1 MNAAKPNLKVS
12 LSESMFERI
21 PFDYEKSELTGYSN
35 YSYWHSTF
43 RTFFKQR
50 SSTVLLGIM
59 CAFVAMSLLYPLI
72 SELIPGWETS
82 YRNPNFA
89 QTGSAMWNLSPC
101 KEHWFGTDNIGR
113 DMWARTWYGTRTS
126 LLLGFVIAFFDVT
139 LGTIAGALWGYVQRI
154 DRFMTE
160 LYNIV
165 TNIPQTVYLVLFT
178 YILRPSFWTI
188 VLAMCLTGW
197 LSIARF
203 VRNRVVAIREN
214 EYNIASQ
221 CLGTPLSRILLKNIV
236 PYIVSIVIMEVALT
250 IPYSIGSEVFL
261 SYINLGLPLDV
272 VSLGNLVSVGKN
284 SIEVY
289 PFQLIY
295 PTIILSFVTVSFYI
309 VGNRFA
315 DASDPRNHI

>member
-113 DMWARTWYGTRTS
+113 DMWARTW
-126 LLLGFVIAFFDVT
+126 
-139 LGTIAGALWGYVQRI
+139 
-154 DRFMTE
+154 
-160 LYNIV
+160 
-165 TNIPQTVYLVLFT
+165 
-178 YILRPSFWTI
+178 
-188 VLAMCLTGW
+188 
-197 LSIARF
+197 
-203 VRNRVVAIREN
+203 
-214 EYNIASQ
+214 
-221 CLGTPLSRILLKNIV
+221 
-236 PYIVSIVIMEVALT
+236 
-250 IPYSIGSEVFL
+250 
-261 SYINLGLPLDV
+261 
-272 VSLGNLVSVGKN
+272 
-284 SIEVY
+284 
-289 PFQLIY
+289 
-295 PTIILSFVTVSFYI
+295 
-309 VGNRFA
+309 
-315 DASDPRNHI
+315 

>member
-221 CLGTPLSRILLKNIV
+221 CLGTPLSRILLK
-236 PYIVSIVIMEVALT
+236 T
-250 IPYSIGSEVFL
+250 
-261 SYINLGLPLDV
+261 SYRI
-272 VSLGNLVSVGKN
+272 SS
-284 SIEVY
+284 
-289 PFQLIY
+289 
-295 PTIILSFVTVSFYI
+295 
-309 VGNRFA
+309 
-315 DASDPRNHI
+315 ASSSWRSR

>member
-1 MNAAKPNLKVS
+1 MYNLDEFMAELERKNPAQPEFIQAAREVI
-12 LSESMFERI
+12 ESVIDVVNNNPKYLANKILDRIVEPERVI
-21 PFDYEKSELTGYSN
+21 EFRVEWEDDNHQIQVNRGYRVQFN
-35 YSYWHSTF
+35 
-43 RTFFKQR
+43 
-50 SSTVLLGIM
+50 
-59 CAFVAMSLLYPLI
+59 
-72 SELIPGWETS
+72 
-82 YRNPNFA
+82 
-89 QTGSAMWNLSPC
+89 SA
-101 KEHWFGTDNIGR
+101 IGPYKGGLR
-113 DMWARTWYGTRTS
+113 FS
-126 LLLGFVIAFFDVT
+126 KNVT
-139 LGTIAGALWGYVQRI
+139 LGTLKFLGFEQTFKNSLTTLPMGGGKGGSDFDPVGKSDNEILRFC
-154 DRFMTE
+154 RSFMTE

-284 SIEVY
+284 SFEVY

>member
-250 IPYSIGSEVFL
+250 IPYSIGSEVFSATSTSAFRSTLCRSATL
-261 SYINLGLPLDV
+261 SPSARTALR
-272 VSLGNLVSVGKN
+272 
-284 SIEVY
+284 SI
-289 PFQLIY
+289 P
-295 PTIILSFVTVSFYI
+295 SS
-309 VGNRFA
+309 
-315 DASDPRNHI
+315 